1 MIINEILEILSYTNS
16 NHSGVLLNSLY
27 DQFREGRDRNDIL
40 ILLNSDDDQIRYY
53 GCDILNETTIRD
65 KNIREAII
73 AKLYDILNND
83 TSSNNMLRA
92 YHALYGIYLDNEDM
106 VGLILLCENMGNHS
120 VRDIRNDAKEFI
132 ERNKNKSQPDII
144 FEISKILSYNNKH
157 HINILLDNLYFQFG
171 FRRDLNDILILL
183 NSDNQKMVD
192 FGCYFANAV
201 NIKDENLLEE
211 IIDKLNDILKKSKIV
226 YQREKAF
233 DALCRFYMEDNDEY
247 RLILLCKELENDEND
262 KIRKFSREFINR

>member
-27 DQFREGRDRNDIL
+27 DQFREGRDPNDIL
-40 ILLNSDDDQIRYY
+40 TLLNSEDEQIRYF
-53 GCDILNETTIRD
+53 GCSIVNETVIKD
-65 KNIREAII
+65 KKAHQAIMD
-73 AKLYDILNND
+73 KLYDILKND
-83 TSSNNMLRA
+83 TSSNNMVRA
-92 YHALYGIYLDNEDM
+92 YHALYGMYCENDDEN
-106 VGLILLCENMGNHS
+106 GYILLCEEMIKHPVN
-120 VRDIRNDAKEFI
+120 DIRDGAKEFI

-144 FEISKILSYNNKH
+144 FEISKILSYNNRH
-157 HINILLDNLYFQFG
+157 HIDILLDNLYFQFG

-192 FGCYFANAV
+192 FGCHFANAV
-201 NIKDENLLEE
+201 NIKDRNLLEE

-226 YQREKAF
+226 YQRERSF
-233 DALCRFYMEDNDEY
+233 DALCRFYTEDNDEY

-262 KIRKFSREFINR
+262 KIRKFSREFINQ